1 MRDLGTRVVLV
12 LRAQRGVLGR
22 LGNPPDPD
30 LALARQRPVGER
42 TRAPNLN
49 QAAKHLGV
57 RKAALT
63 RQVDHLEEAV
73 GATLLETTP
82 DPGGIILTPAGEKFA
97 QEVPPVLAMLDRTS
111 YDAVSADSVKSE
123 ETPGN

>member
-1 MRDLGTRVVLV
+1 VAYSAGSGTRLIPTSPSHGSGPS
-12 LRAQRGVLGR
+12 A
-22 LGNPPDPD
+22 N
-30 LALARQRPVGER
+30 R

-49 QAAKHLGV
+49 QA
-57 RKAALT
+57 
-63 RQVDHLEEAV
+63 V
-73 GATLLETTP
+73 GATHLETTP

-111 YDAVSADSVKSE
+111 YDAVSAESVKSE

>member
-1 MRDLGTRVVLV
+1 MAYPAGSGTRLIPTSPSHGSGPS
-12 LRAQRGVLGR
+12 A
-22 LGNPPDPD
+22 N
-30 LALARQRPVGER
+30 R

-63 RQVDHLEEAV
+63 RQVDHLEQAV
-73 GATLLETTP
+73 ATHSWKTTP
-82 DPGGIILTPAGEKFA
+82 DPGGIILARAGEKFA

-111 YDAVSADSVKSE
+111 YDAVSAESVKSE

>member
-1 MRDLGTRVVLV
+1 V

-30 LALARQRPVGER
+30 LALARQRPVGEPD
-42 TRAPNLN
+42 RAPNLN

-63 RQVDHLEEAV
+63 RQVDHLEQAV
-73 GATLLETTP
+73 GATSWKPRLTLAGAMPLPVVTAAGRPGCLRSTRFIRHSL
-82 DPGGIILTPAGEKFA
+82 PGGEQGFL
-97 QEVPPVLAMLDRTS
+97 VVMDTS
-111 YDAVSADSVKSE
+111 VARM
-123 ETPGN
+123 

>member
-1 MRDLGTRVVLV
+1 MAYSAGSGTRLIPTSPSHGSGPS
-12 LRAQRGVLGR
+12 A
-22 LGNPPDPD
+22 N
-30 LALARQRPVGER
+30 R

-63 RQVDHLEEAV
+63 RQVDHLEKAV

-111 YDAVSADSVKSE
+111 YDAVSAESVKSE